1 MHCCWSSSRALQMLI
16 LPPLTLPPPCQA
28 VYVSCGSKARRLS
41 SMTSTSQHMA
51 SPTALLARTDPA
63 RCLFLYQSLAA
74 LACPSR
80 DGEGEGCGLLGL
92 MSGAALQNGGQCHDS
107 ESSSYTCVCPA
118 GFTGSR
124 CEHSQ
129 ALHCHPGEPRTL
141 VLHSSSKRT

>member
-1 MHCCWSSSRALQMLI
+1 MDPSRCLSC
-16 LPPLTLPPPCQA
+16 LPYPHPPCQA
-28 VYVSCGSKARRLS
+28 VYESFASKVRRLS
-41 SMTSTSQHMA
+41 SMTSTSRHMA

-63 RCLFLYQSLAA
+63 RYLFRYHSLAA

-80 DGEGEGCGLLGL
+80 EGEGEGCGLLGL

-129 ALHCHPGEPRTL
+129 ALHCHPGEHPML
-141 VLHSSSKRT
+141 VLHSFSKRT